1 MDSVMRS
8 AIGGQFGAAINTL
21 REAVE
26 HCPDT
31 LWDDRSEGAPFW
43 QIVYHTLFCLDMY
56 SSPSLKALRL
66 ARFHVEDAQFLA
78 GEFQRRSIWMRPVI
92 AESKSH

>member
-1 MDSVMRS
+1 MDSVMRA
-8 AIGGQFGAAINTL
+8 AIGGQCGAAINTL

-56 SSPSLKALRL
+56 SSPPPDGTGIRRDVS
-66 ARFHVEDAQFLA
+66 DQ
-78 GEFQRRSIWMRPVI
+78 QRG
-92 AESKSH
+92 